1 MRALRKIV
9 GSLVAS
15 VGLLVLV
22 AGAILAF
29 WVVGSDDTVSMKDKN
44 LSSAG
49 VAVVAPP
56 ELLSI
61 ANATL
66 KVDVRASD
74 PAKPVF
80 VGIAHDVDVT
90 SYLADRSFT
99 RVQSFA
105 LPATLTMAEHAGVAA
120 PVAAPT
126 RMDWWVAKGT
136 GKARANL
143 AWAMTDDKVVLV
155 VMNADGR
162 PALKATGDIGVQVK
176 GAFITSLLGVAGGLL
191 LLVLGGGMVFGRR
204 RKIGDLDSASIAGSD
219 LPGQETSTTST
230 TSKTSDQEM
239 AR

>member
-9 GSLVAS
+9 GFLVAS
-15 VGLLVLV
+15 IGLLVLV

-29 WVVGSDDTVSMKDKN
+29 GVVGPDDTVAMKDKN

-49 VAVVAPP
+49 LAVVTVP
-56 ELLSI
+56 ELLGI
-61 ANATL
+61 TNATL
-66 KVDVRASD
+66 KVEVRASD
-74 PAKPVF
+74 PAKPIF
-80 VGIAHDVDVT
+80 VGIAHEDDVT

-99 RVQSFA
+99 WVEGYAPPS
-105 LPATLTMAEHAGVAA
+105 TLTMAEHAGAST

-136 GKARANL
+136 GKVRASL

-162 PALKATGDIGVQVK
+162 PALKTTGEIGVQVK
-176 GAFITSLLGVAGGLL
+176 GAFATSLVGAAGGLL
-191 LLVLGGGMVFGRR
+191 LLVLGGGMVIGRR
-204 RKIGDLDSASIAGSD
+204 RKAGDNSSASIAGSD
-219 LPGQETSTTST
+219 LPSQETSTTST
-230 TSKTSDQEM
+230 KKSDQEL